1 MKIKF
6 DIDVEKKIV
15 RIFMKESE
23 FEAWV
28 KKGLEANPNLST
40 EELSHNGATMLSR
53 VVSMALDKMGK
64 IAGIDDLLSFKADPQ
79 MYKHRAE
86 LPLALREM
94 EL

>member
-23 FEAWV
+23 FEDWV
-28 KKGLEANPNLST
+28 RRGLKENPDLST
-40 EELSHNGATMLSR
+40 EELSHNGATMLSK
-53 VVSMALDKMGK
+53 VVGMALEKMGK
-64 IAGIDDLLSFKADPQ
+64 IAGIDDLLSFRADPK

-86 LPLALREM
+86 FPLALREM
-94 EL
+94 EI